1 MCLYYKNINMHFC
14 SSDSIRAWCQ

>member
-1 MCLYYKNINMHFC
+1 MHFC